1 MLVKFTPAQFDAESS
16 NEGESASRFAEQ
28 FDGFIEIQIPP
39 YHERLRLPK
48 EIGLA
53 VVGDGNPEAAKHD
66 VSKALQQLDLLA
78 NCAERVQKYIKTV
91 DLKDKSNAQELK
103 SVEDFYS
110 YPDAGGM
117 VTALCSKFIL
127 GFLGKKN

>member
-1 MLVKFTPAQFDAESS
+1 MLVKFTPAQFDAE
-16 NEGESASRFAEQ
+16 NESEAGNRFAEQ
-28 FDGFIEIQIPP
+28 FEGFIEVQIPP

-53 VVGDGNPEAAKHD
+53 VVGEGNVEDAKKD

-78 NCAERVQKYIKTV
+78 NCAERIQKYVKGV
-91 DLKDKSNAQELK
+91 ELKDIKAGVELK